1 MHEELK
7 RIAIRRQRAPKSS
20 ARVPFFR
27 RLVSVPLVACTL
39 KRSSSGA
46 QADRNRRNPET
57 ESSGKLRK
65 SAVSSPLC
73 CRFRLPLAPKTELKW
88 SSSGSQSE
96 ESGDRELRKAP
107 QKCRFLAVLLPV
119 PFAHGNGTDVFVAL
133 LLLPTVHVP
142 PNGLAPFLIVTLR
155 LSVSENAAISLIC
168 GRISKSRDFFFI
180 CEFA

>member
-20 ARVPFFR
+20 ARVPFPN

-133 LLLPTVHVP
+133 LLLPTVYTC
-142 PNGLAPFLIVTLR
+142 AYM
-155 LSVSENAAISLIC
+155 
-168 GRISKSRDFFFI
+168 
-180 CEFA
+180 